1 MIDFCGQKLTNN
13 WKRQKQLEINKKI
26 KIYESNR
33 WVSQYKNLLDNGMI
47 DFNEKWQELLMGLF
61 ETSKED
67 IVQEQI
73 NKEL

>member
-1 MIDFCGQKLTNN
+1 MLIKDFDPLNVLKLMIDFCGQKLTNN

-47 DFNEKWQELLMGLF
+47 DFNEKW
-61 ETSKED
+61 
-67 IVQEQI
+67 
-73 NKEL
+73 